1 MATITL
7 FLSRKRWVSHIAV
20 SLVVEQRK
28 ALSNMPLDYNDTTKG
43 LHLTTINRRLM
54 RPLDTKDFKIIL
66 GFEDLRLHC
75 APHSYPFRAGLRNMI
90 EVVPVLYQDLEA
102 DIPHNLYG
110 DVILSK
116 EHQDQVNLL
125 RALENRNDPDSNWND
140 YPFETQ
146 EKLKAA
152 ERYRL
157 DNPGEEKE
165 LYPHIRFLL
174 KQEKLE
180 LYPPGKHVHYYKG
193 NDEANGQP
201 DIVGVYENTM
211 IICEVKKGDYDTSPA
226 TERHAF
232 SQGLGYGAILSCLNY
247 SALTINGNK
256 YVIVMTAANKFV
268 STVYVEGRKLK
279 HKISVHQILPRKSDE
294 LHELPPRKR
303 RQKTASASVHKQF
316 VITNSEDATKLFSLI
331 ENVQR
336 FNL

>member
-54 RPLDTKDFKIIL
+54 RPLDTKGPGKS
-66 GFEDLRLHC
+66 
-75 APHSYPFRAGLRNMI
+75 PT
-90 EVVPVLYQDLEA
+90 
-102 DIPHNLYG
+102 
-110 DVILSK
+110 
-116 EHQDQVNLL
+116 
-125 RALENRNDPDSNWND
+125 ALENAT
-140 YPFETQ
+140 TQ
-146 EKLKAA
+146 TRIGTITLSRHREKLKAA

-211 IICEVKKGDYDTSPA
+211 IICEDCI
-226 TERHAF
+226 
-232 SQGLGYGAILSCLNY
+232 Q
-247 SALTINGNK
+247 
-256 YVIVMTAANKFV
+256 
-268 STVYVEGRKLK
+268 EGRKLK

-331 ENVQR
+331 EMFKDSI
-336 FNL
+336 FNCLFFIF